1 MVGATPRWRGGD
13 VSTARPCAWIGCA
26 RAGDYRAPK
35 SRAALRDF
43 QWFCLEHVRV
53 WNAEWNYFDG
63 LDAERIEAIR
73 QRDATW
79 HRPTWPLGGLGAR
92 AADAGFAGPFA
103 EPDAADGTEPD
114 AAPEAPASPERR
126 RALASLGLAADASH
140 NEVKARY
147 KTLAKRHHPDANG
160 GCKRAEERLKR
171 INEAYSCLSGGEGAR

>member
-1 MVGATPRWRGGD
+1 MGAAATSRRRGH
-13 VSTARPCAWIGCA
+13 ARGPGACA
-26 RAGDYRAPK
+26 RETTGRRNRVRRCAISSG
-35 SRAALRDF
+35 S
-43 QWFCLEHVRV
+43 EHVRV

-63 LDAERIEAIR
+63 LDADRIEAIR

-92 AADAGFAGPFA
+92 ATDAGFAGPFA

-160 GCKRAEERLKR
+160 GCKHAEERLKR